1 MTRDDTSI
9 ELTSSLKTLQK
20 FVMENVERILE
31 EESDDD
37 TLTEVVKI
45 LIRARNEFWSPNVT
59 TLLLYEIPNAA
70 DQGKSIGTRAK
81 TSYQSRIFQ
90 AYHGPSLMVYKN
102 GYSYMLVLH
111 SFLQRNN
118 GFIWPVNSCDVKL
131 AKTLWLKN
139 WPTCV
144 KSRVKT
150 RVLAPIN
157 LASTTE

>member
-1 MTRDDTSI
+1 MQANDMTRDDTSI

-70 DQGKSIGTRAK
+70 DQGKSIGTCAK
-81 TSYQSRIFQ
+81 MTS
-90 AYHGPSLMVYKN
+90 
-102 GYSYMLVLH
+102 
-111 SFLQRNN
+111 
-118 GFIWPVNSCDVKL
+118 
-131 AKTLWLKN
+131 
-139 WPTCV
+139 
-144 KSRVKT
+144 
-150 RVLAPIN
+150 
-157 LASTTE
+157 